1 MIMCYK
7 KYKYVDASTK
17 GYSKINLT
25 NKEYEEVFN
34 VNRKGFSKWLCKD
47 EVYISE
53 YGVIHIEKFKTFL
66 AFIII
71 TILLPVY
78 VIIEGFFNIDFKRE
92 WLYYASVKLQKKH
105 GIFYSNTLL
114 PTEYSID
121 ILNKLEE
128 KGYIKFTQK
137 DGNYSVDIIK

>member
-78 VIIEGFFNIDFKRE
+78 VIIEGFFNIDFKR
-92 WLYYASVKLQKKH
+92 
-105 GIFYSNTLL
+105 
-114 PTEYSID
+114 
-121 ILNKLEE
+121 
-128 KGYIKFTQK
+128 
-137 DGNYSVDIIK
+137 